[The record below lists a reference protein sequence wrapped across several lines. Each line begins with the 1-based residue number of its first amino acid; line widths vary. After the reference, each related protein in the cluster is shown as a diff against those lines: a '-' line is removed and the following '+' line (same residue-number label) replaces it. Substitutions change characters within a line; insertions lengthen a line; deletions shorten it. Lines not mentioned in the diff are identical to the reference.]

1 MAIGTPYKTA
11 QLAEQWDAIVIGSGM
26 GGLTTA
32 VLLARH
38 AGQRVLVL
46 ERHYTAGGCTHTFH
60 RPGFEWDVGLHYIG
74 QMHRSEA
81 VRRAFDH
88 VTGRGVQWNAM
99 PAVYD
104 RVSIAGSR
112 YDFPAGAENF
122 RARLV
127 EWFPAEVRAID
138 LYLKFVENANHSS
151 MYYYAEKALPP
162 WLSPFMG
169 RSLRGAHLHWARQT
183 TRQLLEG
190 LHASPELIGVL
201 TAQWGDYG
209 LPPARSSFAVHATI
223 VGHYLNGAAY
233 PVGGASVIAAAM
245 TPLIE
250 QAGGAVVIDAAV
262 EGIVC
267 ERGRAVGVRMADGR
281 EFRAKHIVSD
291 AGVMTTYDRLL
302 PADLPA
308 VQRLRARLQKLAP
321 STAHLS
327 LYVGLSQDDAALQTD
342 PSNLW
347 VYPSFDHDANVMRFE
362 QDLDAPLP
370 LVYLSFPSAKDP
382 DFARRHP
389 GKSTM
394 EVITMAPYAPFA
406 RWQNTV
412 WKHRDE
418 AYESLKAALARRL
431 RTVLE
436 EQMPAVQGHIE
447 HAELS
452 TPLSTR
458 HFLNSGHG
466 EIYGLAATP
475 DRYKLRQLGART
487 PVRSLYLTGQ
497 DVASPGVAGALFGG
511 VIAASVVLGKNLMTK
526 VVRE

>member
-11 QLAEQWDAIVIGSGM
+11 QLADQWDAIVIGSGM

-46 ERHYTAGGCTHTFH
+46 ERHYTAGGFTHTFH

-88 VTGRGVQWNAM
+88 VTGRAVQWNAM
-99 PAVYD
+99 PEVYD
-104 RVSIAGSR
+104 RVRIGDSR
-112 YDFPAGAENF
+112 YDFIAGAESF
-122 RARLV
+122 RKRLI
-127 EWFPAEVRAID
+127 EWFPSEVRAID
-138 LYLKFVENANHSS
+138 LYLKAVENANHSS

-162 WLSPFMG
+162 WLSPLMG
-169 RSLRGAHLHWARQT
+169 RSLRGAHLHWASQT
-183 TRQLLEG
+183 TRQLLESF
-190 LHASPELIGVL
+190 HASPELMGVL

-209 LPPARSSFAVHATI
+209 LPPGRSSFAVHATI
-223 VGHYLNGAAY
+223 VGHYMNGAAY
-233 PVGGASVIAAAM
+233 PVGGASVIAGAM

-250 QAGGAVVIDAAV
+250 QAGGAVVISAEV
-262 EGIVC
+262 ERIIL

-291 AGVMTTYDRLL
+291 AGAMTTFDRLL
-302 PADLPA
+302 PADLSA
-308 VQRLRARLQKLAP
+308 TQKLRTRLHKLPP
-321 STAHLS
+321 SNAHLS
-327 LYVGLSQDDAALQTD
+327 LYVGLSQDDAALKND

-347 VYPSFDHDANVMRFE
+347 VYPSFDHDANFARFE
-362 QDLDAPLP
+362 QDLEAPLP

-382 DFARRHP
+382 DFPRRHP

-406 RWQNTV
+406 QWQNTH

-418 AYESLKAALARRL
+418 AYESLKASLAARL
-431 RTVLE
+431 RATLE
-436 EQMPAVQGHIE
+436 EQVPAVQGYIE

-452 TPLSTR
+452 TPLTTR
-458 HFLNSGHG
+458 HFLNYSHG
-466 EIYGLAATP
+466 EIYGVAATP
-475 DRYKLRQLGART
+475 ERYKLRQLGART

-497 DVASPGVAGALFGG
+497 DVASLGVAGALFGG